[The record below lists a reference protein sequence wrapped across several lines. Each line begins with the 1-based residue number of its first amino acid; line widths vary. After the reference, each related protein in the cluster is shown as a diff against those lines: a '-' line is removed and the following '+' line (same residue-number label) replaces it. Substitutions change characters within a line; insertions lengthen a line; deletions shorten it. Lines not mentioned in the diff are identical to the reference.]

1 MDSLIFR
8 GQANYLYVDVV
19 KADRNQSTVAF
30 RFWETHQKSEPKDSC
45 TLFTI
50 ALECILLY
58 LVPLVYLCV
67 TENAASAGTFA
78 VLGLFS
84 GLRHYMNP
92 GILLVRYENL
102 HFFHRRLHNEDST
115 DCDTRQ
121 RRRNWK
127 VRESCRIL
135 SFEVPTHQ
143 ILQRSMV
150 GLESHVP
157 RCASQYRLDAKLL
170 GVDVHFPRL
179 LLRSCGNFCRLRRE
193 IRDGR

>member
-1 MDSLIFR
+1 M
-8 GQANYLYVDVV
+8 YVDVV

-45 TLFTI
+45 ALFTI

-143 ILQRSMV
+143 ILQRSIRPRISCTT
-150 GLESHVP
+150 LCESV
-157 RCASQYRLDAKLL
+157 QT
-170 GVDVHFPRL
+170 
-179 LLRSCGNFCRLRRE
+179 RRE
-193 IRDGR
+193 TSGSGRTFSSSPSSFLW